1 MKNNM
6 KLCFLALLVFILS
19 YCCLGTIN
27 INEGLANSDG
37 NTPWDPATR
46 VQQSGAKHAKISSD
60 EYQNDIS
67 GQCPYG
73 IDAST
78 GYCLNQPK
86 KSNPD
91 NYQDAKSP
99 DANSPDFYKTF
110 GKPAC
115 DYAGYIWNTSLN
127 KCEKN
132 KPGENGGGI
141 YQYQTRSECKNAGF
155 TWNSSSNSCDTTQ
168 SNHHG
173 NDRLNYCPDGM
184 KWSHKH
190 KKCVRHK
197 QSNNSNPENDDQSDN
212 SNSANYPTDA
222 VQPHQIIPGDEH
234 LYILKSQIVP
244 PVCPACPPVL
254 QGCGEKTTCAPCPR
268 PLPVPP
274 CPPCERCPEPQFTCK
289 KVPDY
294 RNISSENLPR
304 PLLNDFSKF

>member
-6 KLCFLALLVFILS
+6 KLCFLALLVFILL

-27 INEGLANSDG
+27 INEGLTNPNE
-37 NTPWDPATR
+37 NTPPNPDQYHPAER
-46 VQQSGAKHAKISSD
+46 VQQSGAKHAKIIAD
-60 EYQNDIS
+60 EYQNDTS
-67 GQCPYG
+67 GQCPDG

-86 KSNPD
+86 KSTTE
-91 NYQDAKSP
+91 NYQDAN
-99 DANSPDFYKTF
+99 DPDFYKTF
-110 GKPAC
+110 GKSAC
-115 DYAGYIWNTSLN
+115 DYAGFIWNTSLN

-132 KPGENGGGI
+132 YPGKDGGGV
-141 YQYQTRSECKNAGF
+141 YKYQTRSACKNAGF

-168 SNHHG
+168 SNNRG

-184 KWSHKH
+184 KWSHKQ
-190 KKCVRHK
+190 KKCIRDK
-197 QSNNSNPENDDQSDN
+197 QSNNSNSTNDDQSDN
-212 SNSANYPTDA
+212 SNSANYPTNT
-222 VQPHQIIPGDEH
+222 VQPNQIIPGDEH

-244 PVCPACPPVL
+244 PVCPACPPVI
-254 QGCGEKTTCAPCPR
+254 QGCGQKTTCAPCPR

-274 CPPCERCPEPQFTCK
+274 CPPCERCPDPQFTCK

-294 RNISSENLPR
+294 RNISSEILPR